1 MHHKSKIKRSF
12 LPLILLCVQI
22 SLAQE
27 QRIADSLAIIY
38 KSNKFLSTPEK
49 MELLRNLSF
58 NEVAEIGLSIKYADE
73 LITLATEEKN
83 YLYLHR
89 GYFQKANKYR
99 YLSDLDTAL
108 EIVFKSLDAAKKA
121 SFILGQGTCN
131 VAIADIYSSLGNSKN
146 AEFYYTQGIELLR
159 KTDNPIGLAS
169 ALLNAGDQYL
179 KTKNYKVAMKYFN
192 EAAALFKKADYASGT
207 AYSLGNIGMVYAE
220 KKQDALAKKYIGKAI
235 VLLEKLKD
243 YYAIA
248 DYLTYMS
255 DIYSNQNDYT
265 NALIYADRSLSI
277 AVKYG
282 LKDQISKSNLN
293 LSDLHQKIGDS
304 DASLKYFKN
313 HIIYRDSVTNLES
326 VQQIADLRTNFE
338 VSQKQTEID
347 LLDQKRKNQRI
358 VTFAIGIALF
368 FIAILAFLWYRRY
381 LFVKK
386 TKNIIENERDRSD
399 KLLLNILPEETAA
412 ELKING
418 KVKAK
423 KHEMVSVFFS
433 DFVGFTNYS
442 ENLTPEELVKTVD
455 FYFSKFDAI
464 MEVYGLEK
472 IKTIGDAYMCAG
484 GLNGN
489 EKDATHQ
496 MILAAKEIIAFVES
510 TKNNSLSHELT
521 FDIRIGINSGPLVAG
536 VVGSKKFA
544 YDIWGDTVNVASR
557 MESMSQPGKINISE
571 GTYSLIKD
579 RWSCEFRGEI
589 EVKNRGL
596 LNMYF
601 VN

>member
-1 MHHKSKIKRSF
+1 MHHISKIKCS
-12 LPLILLCVQI
+12 LLLLILLCVQI

-27 QRIADSLAIIY
+27 QRIADSLAKIY
-38 KSNKFLSTPEK
+38 KSDRFLSTLEK
-49 MELLRNLSF
+49 MELLRNLAF
-58 NEVAEIGLSIKYADE
+58 NEVTSTQLSINYANE
-73 LITLATEEKN
+73 LIALAAKENN

-89 GYFQKANKYR
+89 GYFQKANKY
-99 YLSDLDTAL
+99 LLAGDLDLAL
-108 EIVFKSLDAAKKA
+108 ELLFKSLDAAKKA
-121 SFILGQGTCN
+121 SFIAGQGTSN
-131 VAIADIYSSLGNSKN
+131 AAIADIYSATGNAKN
-146 AEFYYTQGIELLR
+146 AEYYYTQGIELFR
-159 KTDNPIGLAS
+159 KTDNTVGLAT

-179 KTKNYKVAMKYFN
+179 KNKNYKDALQYFN
-192 EAAALFKKADYASGT
+192 EAAILFKKADYLSGT

-220 KKQDALAKKYIGKAI
+220 KGEHTLAKKYISKAI
-235 VLLEKLKD
+235 VLLEKLED
-243 YYAIA
+243 YYAIS

-255 DIYSNQNDYT
+255 DIYSNQNDYKS
-265 NALIYADRSLSI
+265 AQSYADRSLAI

-293 LSDLHQKIGDS
+293 LSDLHQKIGNNDT
-304 DASLKYFKN
+304 SLTHFKN

-326 VQQIADLRTNFE
+326 VQKIADLRTNFE

-347 LLDQKRKNQRI
+347 LLAQKRKNQRI
-358 VTFAIGIALF
+358 VTYAIGIALF
-368 FIAILAFLWYRRY
+368 FIALLAFLWYRRY
-381 LFVKK
+381 LFIKK

-399 KLLLNILPEETAA
+399 QLLLNILPEETAA

-418 KVKAK
+418 KVQAK
-423 KHEMVSVFFS
+423 KHETVTVFFS
-433 DFVGFTNYS
+433 DFVGFTTYS

-455 FYFSKFDAI
+455 FYFSKFDSI

-484 GLNGN
+484 GLKGN
-489 EKDATHQ
+489 EKDAAHQ
-496 MILAAKEIIAFVES
+496 MILAAKEIIAFVEN
-510 TKNNSLSHELT
+510 TKNNSLAHELT

-571 GTYSLIKD
+571 GTYTLIKD
-579 RWSCEFRGEI
+579 SWPCEFRGEI

-596 LNMYF
+596 LTMYF

>member
-1 MHHKSKIKRSF
+1 MCYKSKIKSS
-12 LPLILLCVQI
+12 LLSLILLCMQI

-27 QRIADSLAIIY
+27 QRKADSLAKIY
-38 KSNKFLSTPEK
+38 KNDRFLSTLEK
-49 MELLRNLSF
+49 MELLRNLAF
-58 NEVAEIGLSIKYADE
+58 NEVSDNQLSIKYANE
-73 LITLATEEKN
+73 LIALAAKENN

-89 GYFQKANKYR
+89 GYFQKANKY
-99 YLSDLDTAL
+99 LLAGDLDLAL
-108 EIVFKSLDAAKKA
+108 EIFFKSLDAAKKA
-121 SFILGQGTCN
+121 SFLPGQGTCN
-131 VAIADIYSSLGNSKN
+131 IAIADIYSSMDNAKN
-146 AEFYYTQGIELLR
+146 AEYYYNHGIELLR
-159 KTDNPIGLAS
+159 KTDNIVGLAT

-179 KTKNYKVAMKYFN
+179 KNKNYKVALKYFN
-192 EAAALFKKADYASGT
+192 EAATLFKKADYLSGT

-220 KKQDALAKKYIGKAI
+220 KGEHTLAKKYISKAI
-235 VLLEKLKD
+235 AILEKLED
-243 YYAIA
+243 YYAIS

-255 DIYSNQNDYT
+255 DIYSNQNDYKS
-265 NALIYADRSLSI
+265 ALSYADRSLAI
-277 AVKYG
+277 AIKYG

-293 LSDLHQKIGDS
+293 LSDLHQKIGNNDT
-304 DASLKYFKN
+304 SLKHFKN

-358 VTFAIGIALF
+358 VTYAIGIALF
-368 FIAILAFLWYRRY
+368 FIALLAFLWYRRY
-381 LFVKK
+381 LFIKK

-399 KLLLNILPEETAA
+399 QLLLNILPEETAA
-412 ELKING
+412 ELKIHG

-423 KHEMVSVFFS
+423 KHETVTVFFS

-455 FYFSKFDAI
+455 FYFSKFDSI

-484 GLNGN
+484 GLKGN
-489 EKDATHQ
+489 EKDAAHQ
-496 MILAAKEIIAFVES
+496 MILAAKEIIAFVEN
-510 TKNNSLSHELT
+510 TKKDSLAHELT
-521 FDIRIGINSGPLVAG
+521 FDIRIGINSGAVVAG

-571 GTYSLIKD
+571 GTYTLIKD
-579 RWSCEFRGEI
+579 TWPCEFRGEI

-596 LNMYF
+596 LTMYF

>member
-1 MHHKSKIKRSF
+1 MCYKSKIKCS
-12 LPLILLCVQI
+12 LLTLILLCIQI
-22 SLAQE
+22 SSAQE
-27 QRIADSLAIIY
+27 QRIADSLANIY
-38 KSNKFLSTPEK
+38 TTKTNLSSLEK
-49 MELLRNLSF
+49 MELLRNMAF
-58 NEVAEIGLSIKYADE
+58 NEVTNNQLSIKYANK
-73 LITLATEEKN
+73 LVALAVKEKN

-89 GYFQKANKYR
+89 GYFQKANKY
-99 YLSDLDTAL
+99 LLLGDLDLAL
-108 EIVFKSLDAAKKA
+108 EIFFKSLEAAKKA
-121 SFILGQGTCN
+121 SFLVGQGTCI
-131 VAIADIYSSLGNSKN
+131 VAIADIYSSMGNSKN
-146 AEFYYTQGIELLR
+146 AKYYYTQGIKLLR
-159 KTDNPIGLAS
+159 KTDNTVGLAT

-179 KTKNYKVAMKYFN
+179 KNKNYKVALQYFN
-192 EAAALFKKADYASGT
+192 EASTLFQKVDYASGT

-220 KKQDALAKKYIGKAI
+220 QGKNDLAKKYIGNAI
-235 VLLEKLKD
+235 ELLEELED

-255 DIYSNQNDYT
+255 DIYSNQNDYKT
-265 NALIYADRSLSI
+265 ALSYAKRSLDI
-277 AVKYG
+277 ALKYG
-282 LKDQISKSNLN
+282 LKEQISESNLH
-293 LSDLHQKIGDS
+293 LSDLYQKKGNT
-304 DASLKYFKN
+304 DASLQHYKN
-313 HIIYRDSVTNLES
+313 HIIYRDSITNLES
-326 VQQIADLRTNFE
+326 VQQIADLRTDFE

-358 VTFAIGIALF
+358 VTYAIGIALF
-368 FIAILAFLWYRRY
+368 FIALLAFLWYRRY
-381 LFVKK
+381 LFIKK

-496 MILAAKEIIAFVES
+496 MILAAKEIIAFVEN
-510 TKNNSLSHELT
+510 TKKNSLSHELT

>member
-73 LITLATEEKN
+73 LITLATKEKN

>member
-1 MHHKSKIKRSF
+1 MCYKSKIKF
-12 LPLILLCVQI
+12 LLLSLILLCIQI
-22 SLAQE
+22 SFAQE
-27 QRIADSLAIIY
+27 QRIADSLAKIY
-38 KSNKFLSTPEK
+38 KTNKFLSALEK
-49 MELLRNLSF
+49 MELLRNLAF
-58 NEVAEIGLSIKYADE
+58 NELNNTQLSIKYANE
-73 LITLATEEKN
+73 LIALASKEKN

-89 GYFQKANKYR
+89 GYYQLSNKYR

-108 EIVFKSLDAAKKA
+108 DAVFKSLDAAKKA
-121 SFILGQGTCN
+121 SFIPGQGTCN
-131 VAIADIYSSLGNSKN
+131 IAIGDIYSAMGVVKN
-146 AEFYYTQGIELLR
+146 AESYYTKGIELLR
-159 KTDNPIGLAS
+159 KTNNDIALAS

-179 KTKNYKVAMKYFN
+179 KNKNYKVALQYFN
-192 EAAALFKKADYASGT
+192 EAAALFKKADYLSGT

-220 KKQDALAKKYIGKAI
+220 KGEDTLAKEYISKAI
-235 VLLEKLKD
+235 VLLEQQED

-255 DIYSNQNDYT
+255 DIYSNQNDYKS
-265 NALIYADRSLSI
+265 ALSYADRSLAI

-293 LSDLHQKIGDS
+293 LSDLHQKIGNNNE
-304 DASLKYFKN
+304 SLKHFKN

-347 LLDQKRKNQRI
+347 LLDQKRKTQRI
-358 VTFAIGIALF
+358 VTYAIGIALF
-368 FIAILAFLWYRRY
+368 FIALLAFLWYRRY

-386 TKNIIENERDRSD
+386 TKNIIESERDRSD
-399 KLLLNILPEETAA
+399 QLLLNILPEETAN

-418 KVKAK
+418 KVQAK
-423 KHEMVSVFFS
+423 KHETVTVFFS
-433 DFVGFTNYS
+433 DFVGFTSYS

-455 FYFSKFDAI
+455 FYFSKFDSI

-484 GLNGN
+484 GLKGN
-489 EKDATHQ
+489 EKDAAHQ

-510 TKNNSLSHELT
+510 TKNNSLAHELT

-571 GTYSLIKD
+571 GTYTLIKD
-579 RWSCEFRGEI
+579 RWSCEFRGKI
-589 EVKNRGL
+589 EVKNRGHMT
-596 LNMYF
+596 MYF

>member
-1 MHHKSKIKRSF
+1 
-12 LPLILLCVQI
+12 
-22 SLAQE
+22 LAQE
-27 QRIADSLAIIY
+27 QRIADSLAKIY
-38 KSNKFLSTPEK
+38 KSDRFLSTLEK
-49 MELLRNLSF
+49 MELLRNLAF
-58 NEVAEIGLSIKYADE
+58 NEVTSTQLSINYANE
-73 LITLATEEKN
+73 LIALAEKENN

-89 GYFQKANKYR
+89 GYFQKANKY
-99 YLSDLDTAL
+99 LLAGDLDLAL
-108 EIVFKSLDAAKKA
+108 ELLFKSLDAAKKA
-121 SFILGQGTCN
+121 SFIAGQGTSN
-131 VAIADIYSSLGNSKN
+131 AAIADIYSATGNAKN
-146 AEFYYTQGIELLR
+146 AEYYYTQGIELFR
-159 KTDNPIGLAS
+159 KTDNTVGLAT

-179 KTKNYKVAMKYFN
+179 KNKNYKDALHYFN
-192 EAAALFKKADYASGT
+192 EAAILFKKADYLSGT

-220 KKQDALAKKYIGKAI
+220 KGEHTLAKKYISKAI
-235 VLLEKLKD
+235 VLLEKLED
-243 YYAIA
+243 YYAIS

-255 DIYSNQNDYT
+255 DIYSNQNDYKS
-265 NALIYADRSLSI
+265 AQSYADRSLAI

-293 LSDLHQKIGDS
+293 LSDLHQKIGNNDT
-304 DASLKYFKN
+304 SLTHFKN

-326 VQQIADLRTNFE
+326 VQKIADLRTNFE

-347 LLDQKRKNQRI
+347 LLAQKRKNQRI
-358 VTFAIGIALF
+358 VTYAIGIALF
-368 FIAILAFLWYRRY
+368 FIALLAFLWYRRY
-381 LFVKK
+381 LFIKK

-399 KLLLNILPEETAA
+399 QLLLNILPEETAA

-418 KVKAK
+418 KVQAK
-423 KHEMVSVFFS
+423 KHETVTVFFS
-433 DFVGFTNYS
+433 DFVGFTTYS

-455 FYFSKFDAI
+455 FYFSKFDSI

-484 GLNGN
+484 GLKGN
-489 EKDATHQ
+489 EKDAAHQ
-496 MILAAKEIIAFVES
+496 MILAAKEIIAFVEN
-510 TKNNSLSHELT
+510 TKNNSLAHELT

-571 GTYSLIKD
+571 GTYTLIKD
-579 RWSCEFRGEI
+579 SWPCEFRGEI

-596 LNMYF
+596 LTMYF

>member
-1 MHHKSKIKRSF
+1 MCYKSKIKYPL
-12 LPLILLCVQI
+12 LPFILLCIQL
-22 SLAQE
+22 SLAQD
-27 QRIADSLAIIY
+27 QRIADSLVKIY
-38 KSNKFLSTPEK
+38 KNNKFHSALEK

-58 NEVAEIGLSIKYADE
+58 NELNDTQLSIKYANE
-73 LITLATEEKN
+73 LITLATKEKN

-89 GYFQKANKYR
+89 GYYQKSSKYQ
-99 YLSDLDTAL
+99 YLSDLETAL
-108 EIVFKSLDAAKKA
+108 DAVFKSLEAAKKA
-121 SFILGQGTCN
+121 SFIPGQGTCN
-131 VAIADIYSSLGNSKN
+131 IAIADIYSAMGVIKN
-146 AEFYYTQGIELLR
+146 ADYYYTKGIELLR
-159 KTDNPIGLAS
+159 KTDNTIALAS
-169 ALLNAGDQYL
+169 ALLNAGDQHL
-179 KTKNYKVAMKYFN
+179 KNKNHKVALKHFN
-192 EAAALFKKADYASGT
+192 EAAALFKKANYESGT

-220 KKQDALAKKYIGKAI
+220 KRQDALAKKYISKAI
-235 VLLEKLKD
+235 ALLEKLED

-255 DIYSNQNDYT
+255 DIYSNQNNYK
-265 NALIYADRSLSI
+265 NALSYADRSLAI
-277 AVKYG
+277 AQQYG

-293 LSDLHQKIGDS
+293 LSDLHQKIGNS
-304 DASLKYFKN
+304 DKSLKHFKN

-326 VQQIADLRTNFE
+326 VQQMADLRTNFE
-338 VSQKQTEID
+338 VSQKQTEIN

-358 VTFAIGIALF
+358 VTYSIGTALF
-368 FIAILAFLWYRRY
+368 FIALLAFLWYRRY
-381 LFVKK
+381 LYIKK
-386 TKNIIENERDRSD
+386 TKSIIENERDRSD
-399 KLLLNILPEETAA
+399 QLLLNILPEETAN

-418 KVKAK
+418 KVQAK
-423 KHEMVSVFFS
+423 KHETVTVFFS

-455 FYFSKFDAI
+455 FYFSKFDSI

-472 IKTIGDAYMCAG
+472 IKTIGDAYMCAA
-484 GLNGN
+484 GLKGN
-489 EKDATHQ
+489 EKDAAHQ
-496 MILAAKEIIAFVES
+496 MILAAKEIIAFVEN
-510 TKNNSLSHELT
+510 TKNNSLAHELT

-571 GTYSLIKD
+571 GTYALIKD
-579 RWSCEFRGEI
+579 NHSCEFRGEI

-596 LNMYF
+596 LAMYF

>member
-1 MHHKSKIKRSF
+1 MCYKSKIKCS
-12 LPLILLCVQI
+12 LVSLILLCIQM
-22 SLAQE
+22 SWAQE
-27 QRIADSLAIIY
+27 QKIADSLAKIY
-38 KSNKFLSTPEK
+38 KSNRFLSTPEK
-49 MELLRNLSF
+49 MELLRNLAF
-58 NEVAEIGLSIKYADE
+58 NEVTDNQLSIKYANE
-73 LITLATEEKN
+73 LIALAAKEN
-83 YLYLHR
+83 DYLYLHR
-89 GYFQKANKYR
+89 GYFQKANKY
-99 YLSDLDTAL
+99 LLAGDLDVAL
-108 EIVFKSLDAAKKA
+108 EIFFKSLDTAKKA
-121 SFILGQGTCN
+121 SFIVGQGICN
-131 VAIADIYSSLGNSKN
+131 IAIADIYSSMDNAKN
-146 AEFYYTQGIELLR
+146 AEYYYTKGIELLR
-159 KTDNPIGLAS
+159 KTDNTIALAS

-179 KTKNYKVAMKYFN
+179 KNKNYKLALQYFN
-192 EAAALFKKADYASGT
+192 EAAPLFKKADYLSGT

-220 KKQDALAKKYIGKAI
+220 KGEDALAKKYISKAI
-235 VLLEKLKD
+235 ALLEKIED
-243 YYAIA
+243 YYAIS

-255 DIYSNQNDYT
+255 DIYSNQNDHKS
-265 NALIYADRSLSI
+265 ALSYANRSLAI

-293 LSDLHQKIGDS
+293 LSDLHQKLGNNHT
-304 DASLKYFKN
+304 ALKHFKN

-326 VQQIADLRTNFE
+326 VQQMADLRTNFE

-358 VTFAIGIALF
+358 VTYAIGTALF
-368 FIAILAFLWYRRY
+368 FIALLAFLWYRRY
-381 LFVKK
+381 LFIKK

-399 KLLLNILPEETAA
+399 QLLLNILPEETAA

-418 KVKAK
+418 KVQAK
-423 KHEMVSVFFS
+423 KHETVTVFFS

-455 FYFSKFDAI
+455 FYFSKFDSI

-484 GLNGN
+484 GLKGN
-489 EKDATHQ
+489 EKDAAHQ
-496 MILAAKEIIAFVES
+496 MILAAKEIIAFVEN
-510 TKNNSLSHELT
+510 TKNNSLAHELT

-571 GTYSLIKD
+571 GTYTLIKD
-579 RWSCEFRGEI
+579 RWSCEFRGKI

-596 LNMYF
+596 LPMYF

>member
-1 MHHKSKIKRSF
+1 MGYKSKIKFS
-12 LPLILLCVQI
+12 LVSLILLCIQM
-22 SLAQE
+22 SSAQE
-27 QRIADSLAIIY
+27 QRIADSLAKIY
-38 KSNKFLSTPEK
+38 KSNRFLSTPEK
-49 MELLRNLSF
+49 MELLRNLAF
-58 NEVAEIGLSIKYADE
+58 NEVTDNQLSIKYANE
-73 LITLATEEKN
+73 LIALAAKENN

-99 YLSDLDTAL
+99 YLSDLDIAL
-108 EIVFKSLDAAKKA
+108 DAFFKSLDAAKNA
-121 SFILGQGTCN
+121 SFLPGQGTCN
-131 VAIADIYSSLGNSKN
+131 IAIADIYSTTGNSKN
-146 AEFYYTQGIELLR
+146 AEYYYTKGIELLR
-159 KTDNPIGLAS
+159 KTDNTIALAS

-179 KTKNYKVAMKYFN
+179 KNKNHKLALQYFN
-192 EAAALFKKADYASGT
+192 EAAVLFKKADYLSGT

-220 KKQDALAKKYIGKAI
+220 KGEDTSAKKHISKAI
-235 VLLEKLKD
+235 ALLEKIED
-243 YYAIA
+243 YYAIS

-255 DIYSNQNDYT
+255 DIYSNQNDHKS
-265 NALIYADRSLSI
+265 ALSYANRSLAI

-293 LSDLHQKIGDS
+293 LSDLHQKLGNNHT
-304 DASLKYFKN
+304 ALKHFKN

-326 VQQIADLRTNFE
+326 VQQMADLRTNFE

-358 VTFAIGIALF
+358 VTYAIGTALF
-368 FIAILAFLWYRRY
+368 FIALLAFLWYRRY
-381 LFVKK
+381 LFIKK

-399 KLLLNILPEETAA
+399 QLLLNILPEETAA

-418 KVKAK
+418 KVQAK
-423 KHEMVSVFFS
+423 KHETVTVFFS

-455 FYFSKFDAI
+455 FYFSKFDSI

-484 GLNGN
+484 GLKGN
-489 EKDATHQ
+489 EKDAAHQ
-496 MILAAKEIIAFVES
+496 MILAAKEIIAFVEN
-510 TKNNSLSHELT
+510 TKNNSLAHELT

-571 GTYSLIKD
+571 GTYTLIKD
-579 RWSCEFRGEI
+579 RWPCEFRGKI

-596 LNMYF
+596 LTMYF